1 MKFLFFFLILS
12 NIFEKYI
19 SLIGYLD
26 EIITICALLLIIVK
40 INVKQKLSKNIFDA
54 AICFFIVICV
64 GVLSNIIFD
73 IQKSK
78 IAIMKDILAISK
90 FFIIYICCCL
100 YPNKRLSRNQNELIC
115 KFSKVYIITLFI
127 FGIINQFFDIGMDSG
142 YRSVVKVFMFLYS
155 HSTYM
160 VGAVVVICTI
170 LIADGMEKNINFII
184 CAIIVLMLSMRS
196 KAYIY
201 IVLIS
206 FFFLLMRRNKMKI
219 SAHSF
224 LKRNKQKIF
233 LMAVFVMFISY
244 FVVKD
249 KLNDYIRWGLSAA
262 RTALYIVGF
271 KIMIDY
277 FPLGTGLGTFA
288 SWISGEY
295 YSNVYVL
302 YNIQNVSGL
311 RRDEGMPYI
320 SDTYWPYIFGQFGI
334 IGMFFYAMALI
345 YVFKDILKKYS
356 ENINV
361 LVSAVSLYVYIL
373 MACFVEATLTN
384 AQIVLMALTLGY
396 YLEVKRG

>member
-184 CAIIVLMLSMRS
+184 
-196 KAYIY
+196 
-201 IVLIS
+201 
-206 FFFLLMRRNKMKI
+206 
-219 SAHSF
+219 
-224 LKRNKQKIF
+224 
-233 LMAVFVMFISY
+233 
-244 FVVKD
+244 
-249 KLNDYIRWGLSAA
+249 
-262 RTALYIVGF
+262 
-271 KIMIDY
+271 
-277 FPLGTGLGTFA
+277 
-288 SWISGEY
+288 
-295 YSNVYVL
+295 
-302 YNIQNVSGL
+302 
-311 RRDEGMPYI
+311 
-320 SDTYWPYIFGQFGI
+320 
-334 IGMFFYAMALI
+334 
-345 YVFKDILKKYS
+345 
-356 ENINV
+356 
-361 LVSAVSLYVYIL
+361 
-373 MACFVEATLTN
+373 
-384 AQIVLMALTLGY
+384 
-396 YLEVKRG
+396 

>member
-1 MKFLFFFLILS
+1 
-12 NIFEKYI
+12 
-19 SLIGYLD
+19 
-26 EIITICALLLIIVK
+26 
-40 INVKQKLSKNIFDA
+40 
-54 AICFFIVICV
+54 
-64 GVLSNIIFD
+64 
-73 IQKSK
+73 
-78 IAIMKDILAISK
+78 
-90 FFIIYICCCL
+90 
-100 YPNKRLSRNQNELIC
+100 
-115 KFSKVYIITLFI
+115 
-127 FGIINQFFDIGMDSG
+127 
-142 YRSVVKVFMFLYS
+142 
-155 HSTYM
+155 M

-396 YLEVKRG
+396 YLDVKRG